1 MRELGFDGMSE
12 DDAFVLVRDPSTN
25 EQFRVRLDP
34 AARQRQADV
43 PSPATGSEPTMD
55 ITILSPRDIQTR
67 VRRGESAQQVAD
79 DSGMALERIE
89 AFAGPVVA
97 EREYMGQQARKT
109 SLRRK
114 HVTGAG
120 LPLGS
125 VVDTAIVESGRKP
138 EDAVWDAWRRE
149 DGRWSVLVTP
159 PSSDQTF
166 TFVFDTASRY
176 VVAADE
182 AAHQFVGDVALP
194 DTPDM
199 AIADAV
205 RSPSTTP
212 QMDVAEHD
220 DDPVDDRE
228 DTARLEPEESAA
240 AEPDLESDLGR
251 PMVEQAELDYDDDPA
266 PVLDEAQILADLPPD
281 IAAAEALL
289 HAAEN
294 HHSGVSSLKAARDR
308 RTQEALARQEAE
320 AHAEQAEAE
329 RQPHDDQ
336 SDQLEHV
343 IDDDVAVPDTAGPR
357 KKRGERRRV
366 PSWDEI
372 MFGGKDD

>member
-1 MRELGFDGMSE
+1 MRELRVE
-12 DDAFVLVRDPSTN
+12 DVNDDLYDEAFVIARDLATN

-34 AARQRQADV
+34 AARQRHV
-43 PSPATGSEPTMD
+43 HVTPPATASEPIMD
-55 ITILSPRDIQTR
+55 IIILSPRDIQTR

-79 DSGMALERIE
+79 SSGMALERIE
-89 AFAGPVVA
+89 AFAGPVLA
-97 EREYMGQQARKT
+97 EREYMAEQARKT

-120 LPLGS
+120 LPLGH
-125 VVDTAIVESGRKP
+125 VADTAIVESGGNAD
-138 EDAVWDAWRRE
+138 DATWDAWRRE
-149 DGRWSVLVTP
+149 DGRWSVLVVP
-159 PSSDQTF
+159 PGSDQTF

-176 VVAADE
+176 VIAADD

-205 RSPSTTP
+205 RSPAVDDAAHQSAP
-212 QMDVAEHD
+212 D
-220 DDPVDDRE
+220 DDDTDRE
-228 DTARLEPEESAA
+228 DTARLDGVLP
-240 AEPDLESDLGR
+240 
-251 PMVEQAELDYDDDPA
+251 EQAELNYDDDPTTSA
-266 PVLDEAQILADLPPD
+266 DSSTAQAGLPPD

-289 HAAEN
+289 LAAEK
-294 HHSGVSSLKAARDR
+294 HHTGVSSLKAARDR
-308 RTQEALARQEAE
+308 RTQEALARQEAD
-320 AHAEQAEAE
+320 AQAEQAEAD

-336 SDQLEHV
+336 SDQLESS
-343 IDDDVAVPDTAGPR
+343 IDHDVAVPDTAGPR

>member
-1 MRELGFDGMSE
+1 MRELRFDAMSD
-12 DDAFVLVRDPSTN
+12 DDAFVIARDLTTN

-34 AARQRQADV
+34 AARQRHTDV
-43 PSPATGSEPTMD
+43 PPPATGSEPTMD
-55 ITILSPRDIQTR
+55 IIVLSPRDIQTR

-79 DSGMALERIE
+79 SSGMALERIE

-97 EREYMGQQARKT
+97 EREYMAQQARKT

-120 LPLGS
+120 LPLGP
-125 VVDTAIVESGRKP
+125 VADTAIAEAGGNA
-138 EDAVWDAWRRE
+138 EDATWDAWRRD

-159 PSSDQTF
+159 PGSEATF

-176 VVAADE
+176 VVAADD
-182 AAHQFVGDVALP
+182 AAHRFVGDVALP

-205 RSPSTTP
+205 RSSAVDAT
-212 QMDVAEHD
+212 DSGLDHD
-220 DDPVDDRE
+220 DAVDDAGHDDADRE
-228 DTARLEPEESAA
+228 DTARLDGVLPQ
-240 AEPDLESDLGR
+240 
-251 PMVEQAELDYDDDPA
+251 QAELNYDDDPFA
-266 PVLDEAQILADLPPD
+266 ATDQSEVLVDLPPD

-289 HAAEN
+289 HAAEK

-308 RTQEALARQEAE
+308 RTQEALARQEVE
-320 AHAEQAEAE
+320 AQADQAEAD
-329 RQPHDDQ
+329 RQPHDEQ
-336 SDQLEHV
+336 SDQLEDS
-343 IDDDVAVPDTAGPR
+343 IDHDVAVPDTAGPR

>member
-1 MRELGFDGMSE
+1 MRELRFDAMSD
-12 DDAFVLVRDPSTN
+12 DDAFVIARDLTTN

-34 AARQRQADV
+34 AARQRHADV
-43 PSPATGSEPTMD
+43 PPPATGTEPTMD
-55 ITILSPRDIQTR
+55 IIVLSPRDIQTR

-79 DSGMALERIE
+79 SSGMPLERIE

-97 EREYMGQQARKT
+97 EREYMAEQARKT

-120 LPLGS
+120 LPLGH
-125 VVDTAIVESGRKP
+125 VVDAAITESGGTAD
-138 EDAVWDAWRRE
+138 DATWDAWRRE

-159 PSSDQTF
+159 PGSDTTF

-176 VVAADE
+176 VVAADD

-205 RSPSTTP
+205 RSS
-212 QMDVAEHD
+212 AEDAPASAPASAPAHE
-220 DDPVDDRE
+220 DRE
-228 DTARLEPEESAA
+228 DTARLDDVLP
-240 AEPDLESDLGR
+240 
-251 PMVEQAELDYDDDPA
+251 EQAELEYDVDPFAAA
-266 PVLDEAQILADLPPD
+266 PSDVLTDLPPD

-289 HAAEN
+289 HAAEK
-294 HHSGVSSLKAARDR
+294 HHTGVSSLKAARDR

-320 AHAEQAEAE
+320 ARADQAEAD

-336 SDQLEHV
+336 SDRLEDS
-343 IDDDVAVPDTAGPR
+343 IDHDVAVPDTAGPR